1 MLLATGPLMEFA
13 RFLQIISWILLP
25 VLCLAVIC
33 TVIIHYRRK
42 KRLKDSAVY
51 SDDGLLLASPADIQF
66 NKTEGVHVLFDHT
79 GLIRQYRN
87 KLSYNHARYT
97 ALKQDF
103 ERLEMKYTEAIGSGA
118 PQLPNLKNTEMPHPI
133 EQMQSAID
141 ILANQH
147 DTEKKDLVT
156 QLEQLNRSYK
166 SLEQENEFLLEQVSL
181 HSATDEEKDI
191 IVNRWKEEN
200 VTLKSKIAE
209 QGYLKDLVEEK
220 KTQIAFLQNQV
231 DQRIRGLHEAEL
243 SHKETKGE
251 LDQLRKQRLDFSS
264 ELDTLKNELAQ
275 KQEMLGHLQTTMQQK
290 DLEFAEKQQLL
301 TFQQDQITY
310 FGNVLQE
317 IKQQNELLN
326 AAVADNQDI
335 VRTLREQLAEEVNK
349 ASHAQQKLEANQQM
363 LKRLNRVIGEC
374 IGEESAETQVIELKP
389 AYINAEKQGW
399 S

>member
-1 MLLATGPLMEFA
+1 MLLATGPLLEFA

-25 VLCLAVIC
+25 VLCLAVIF
-33 TVIIHYRRK
+33 TVYIHYRRK
-42 KRLKDSAVY
+42 KRLKDSAA
-51 SDDGLLLASPADIQF
+51 DGDEGLLLASPGDIQF
-66 NKTEGVHVLFDHT
+66 NRKEGVHVLFDHT

-103 ERLEMKYTEAIGSGA
+103 ERLELKYTAAIGAGD
-118 PQLPNLKNTEMPHPI
+118 PQLTNPKNTEMQQPI
-133 EQMQSAID
+133 EQMQTAID
-141 ILANQH
+141 ILAVQH
-147 DTEKKDLVT
+147 DTEKKDLLAR
-156 QLEQLNRSYK
+156 LEQLNRSYK
-166 SLEQENEFLLEQVSL
+166 SLEQENESLLEQVSL

-200 VTLKSKIAE
+200 VALKSKIAE

-231 DQRIRGLHEAEL
+231 DQRIKSLHEAER
-243 SHKETKGE
+243 SHSETKE
-251 LDQLRKQRLDFSS
+251 EIDQLRKQRLDYSV
-264 ELDTLKNELAQ
+264 ELDTMRAELAQ
-275 KQEMLGHLQTTMQQK
+275 KQETLDRLQASFEQK

-301 TFQQDQITY
+301 VFQQDQITY

-335 VRTLREQLAEEVNK
+335 VRSLREQLADEINK
-349 ASHAQQKLEANQQM
+349 ASHAEQKLEANQQM
-363 LKRLNRVIGEC
+363 LKRLNRVISEC
-374 IGEESAETQVIELKP
+374 VGEEAAETQVIELKP
-389 AYINAEKQGW
+389 AYINNEKQGW